1 MTNRE
6 KIMKG
11 LECCS
16 AMSGDECRECPYSSE
31 CLDENLPV
39 GTSHLAS
46 DALWLLKTDS
56 CGNCA
61 WATEVRQMVVRCKD
75 CKWWKDYKCE
85 NDYVLRQI
93 FDCGCYPDFHTDAE
107 WFCAEGER
115 R

>member
-1 MTNRE
+1 MTDRE
-6 KIMKG
+6 KVMTW
-11 LECCS
+11 LEICGKNNDCSSCCPWANGANS
-16 AMSGDECRECPYSSE
+16 EREGCKES
-31 CLDENLPV
+31 LM
-39 GTSHLAS
+39 A

-56 CGNCA
+56 CENCA
-61 WATEVRQMVVRCKD
+61 MAVEDRQMIVRCKD

-93 FDCGCYPDFHTDAE
+93 FDCGCYPDFHTDSN